1 MKTNTITAKVKQII
15 KKGYSFY
22 GNPHYSLT
30 LETPTGTEIQC
41 KTAVNGSIGY
51 GLTNY
56 QNRYGIFTYHE
67 TAKGTIIL
75 DYAKDIIRKGKRNNN
90 HNTSRP
96 KDQESRKGSKPRNK
110 VGEQDESRTREE
122 NERQTRANTDAK
134 G

>member
-1 MKTNTITAKVKQII
+1 MKTNTTTAKVKRII

-22 GNPHYSLT
+22 GNPHYTLT
-30 LETPTGTEIQC
+30 LATTTGEEIHC

-75 DYAKDIIRKGKRNNN
+75 DFAQDI
-90 HNTSRP
+90 
-96 KDQESRKGSKPRNK
+96 E
-110 VGEQDESRTREE
+110 
-122 NERQTRANTDAK
+122 
-134 G
+134 